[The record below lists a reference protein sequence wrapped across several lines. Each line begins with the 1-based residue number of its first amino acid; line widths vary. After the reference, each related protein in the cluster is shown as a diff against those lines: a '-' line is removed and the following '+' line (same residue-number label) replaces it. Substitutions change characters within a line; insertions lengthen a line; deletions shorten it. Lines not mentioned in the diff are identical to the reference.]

1 MGIDNNFLLLTFRFT
16 LALLAFRFTLAL
28 LAFRFTLALLAC
40 RFTLALLAFRFTLA
54 LLACRFTL
62 ALLAFRFTLALLAF
76 RFPFLMDLLLAFL
89 PLALILLIY
98 DNNLLLFP
106 CRNQRSYGLLW
117 GTWFIHNVGVIATTS
132 TATSSEQNRSKHR
145 SKQRATEP
153 MPPGFMPT
161 LGTGCAARP

>member
-1 MGIDNNFLLLTFRFT
+1 MWSFFIIFFLINNIFLLLTC
-16 LALLAFRFTLAL
+16 
-28 LAFRFTLALLAC
+28 RFTLALLAC

-54 LLACRFTL
+54 LLACRFP
-62 ALLAFRFTLALLAF
+62 LALLAF
-76 RFPFLMDLLLAFL
+76 RFPFLLALLLAFLPLILALILAFL

-132 TATSSEQNRSKHR
+132 TGAND
-145 SKQRATEP
+145 
-153 MPPGFMPT
+153 
-161 LGTGCAARP
+161 